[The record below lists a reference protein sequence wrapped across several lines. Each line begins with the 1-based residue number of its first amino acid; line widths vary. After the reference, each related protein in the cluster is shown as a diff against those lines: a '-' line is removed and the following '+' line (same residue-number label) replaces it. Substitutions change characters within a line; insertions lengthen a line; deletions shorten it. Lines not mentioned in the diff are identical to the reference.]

1 MLRASAG
8 AGRSPMR
15 VADSASR
22 ARHARACG
30 SACVRAAC
38 ALAEWV
44 KGRRHI
50 PAFGEWNQRCE
61 ELPIAQYFVS
71 AMQAG
76 HYYHAA
82 AGEVL
87 FRVAS
92 PPAQKP
98 PKKLASVLHRSIL
111 FYTYCNVRSARD
123 GMEKNQTVR
132 MREGPSVVDS
142 VVHGS
147 RRPRVVRAID
157 EDLYKV
163 PSELLRKRAKGRK
176 KMRSLW
182 MGCVGLN
189 CVA

>member
-1 MLRASAG
+1 M
-8 AGRSPMR
+8 
-15 VADSASR
+15 
-22 ARHARACG
+22 
-30 SACVRAAC
+30 
-38 ALAEWV
+38 E

-50 PAFGEWNQRCE
+50 RAFGEWNQRCE
-61 ELPIAQYFVS
+61 ELPITQYFVS

-92 PPAQKP
+92 QPAQKP
-98 PKKLASVLHRSIL
+98 PKKL
-111 FYTYCNVRSARD
+111 VRSARD

-132 MREGPSVVDS
+132 MREAPSVVDS

-147 RRPRVVRAID
+147 RRPRVVGAID

-176 KMRSLW
+176 KMRNLW